1 MQKIFSRTALALCIP
16 FAVSFS
22 ASAADVFKPG
32 PYVGG
37 SLGVSNFSTSG
48 SALAKTQRDERDT
61 AGKLFGGYQLNENLG
76 VELGYT
82 RLGKLNDTFDVAGQ
96 AVKQSLSGESIYA
109 AATGRLPLDQNF
121 ALTGKLGA
129 SFGKVKGSNGLPAGE
144 DLTGSK
150 SSVLVGVGAEYK
162 LAPNLALT
170 ADYERY
176 GKLSQRVSGNALT
189 AGIKYNF

>member
-1 MQKIFSRTALALCIP
+1 MQKIFSRTALVLLMP

-37 SLGVSNFSTSG
+37 GLGVSNFSTSG
-48 SALAKTQRDERDT
+48 SSLVKTKRDERDT
-61 AGKLFGGYQLNENLG
+61 AAKLYGGYQLNENLG
-76 VELGYT
+76 VELGYS
-82 RLGKLNDTFDVAGQ
+82 RLGKLNDTFTVAGQ
-96 AVKQSLSGESIYA
+96 PVVQNLRGESIYA

-121 ALTGKLGA
+121 ALTGKLGV

-150 SSVLVGVGAEYK
+150 RGILVGIGAEYK
-162 LAPNLALT
+162 LTPSLALT

-176 GKLSQRVSGNALT
+176 GKLSQRVSANALT